1 MFISLKLPLN
11 DEMLIWYEFQSI
23 VCTIQYVDFI
33 KTKSGKNKVQFYD
46 FQLIDFQNQSADF
59 T

>member
-1 MFISLKLPLN
+1 MFISFKLPLN
-11 DEMLIWYEFQSI
+11 AEKLIWYDFQST

-33 KTKSGKNKVQFYD
+33 KTKMWKNKVQFYD
-46 FQLIDFQNQSADF
+46 YQLIDFQNQSADF